1 MIKWIIGII
10 AVVVLGMSYSYYNT
24 FNGKE
29 IEINAVDKDMQNVH
43 ASIYKQMKAQGMS
56 VEKYGQM
63 VIDALKVSM
72 NGRYGKDGSQAAMQW
87 IKEQNPSIDPKMFK
101 KLQQIIEA
109 GYNKFEAVQRKKIDM
124 TAKYEK
130 VATNLPGVIFAK
142 VMGFP
147 RKPFSELGRIITS
160 KETKQDFASGELSD
174 PDMFSN

>member
-1 MIKWIIGII
+1 MIKWI
-10 AVVVLGMSYSYYNT
+10 VVVVSVIVLGMSFSYYNT

-56 VEKYGQM
+56 VEKYGKM
-63 VIDALKVSM
+63 VVDALKVSM
-72 NGRYGKDGSQAAMQW
+72 QGRYGKNGSSAGMQW
-87 IKEQNPSIDPKMFK
+87 IKEQNPNINPKMFR

-124 TAKYEK
+124 TDKYKK
-130 VATNLPGVIFAK
+130 VATNLPGLIFAK
-142 VMGFP
+142 IMGFP
-147 RKPFSELGRIITS
+147 RKPFDELGRIITS
-160 KETKQDFASGELSD
+160 KETKQDFKNGELSD